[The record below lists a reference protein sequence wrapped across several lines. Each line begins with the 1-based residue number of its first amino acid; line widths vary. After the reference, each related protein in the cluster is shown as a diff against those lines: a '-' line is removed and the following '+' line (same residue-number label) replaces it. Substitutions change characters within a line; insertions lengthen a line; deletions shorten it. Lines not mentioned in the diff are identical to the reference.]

1 METFCLNADVV
12 KAPVAAFTT
21 PNIVKKRNFVDS
33 LILPI
38 VVSDHCPLVCCQLG
52 SSFGPVNNQSS
63 FLPTTAT
70 TTSPSL
76 SGENSA
82 TLNCV

>member
-1 METFCLNADVV
+1 METFCLNAGVV

-52 SSFGPVNNQSS
+52 SSFGPVNNQSL
-63 FLPTTAT
+63 FLP
-70 TTSPSL
+70 PPQQQPRPL
-76 SGENSA
+76 SVA
-82 TLNCV
+82 KTRQL

>member
-1 METFCLNADVV
+1 MEAFCLNAGLV

-52 SSFGPVNNQSS
+52 SSFGPVNNQSL
-63 FLPTTAT
+63 FLP
-70 TTSPSL
+70 PPQQQPRPL
-76 SGENSA
+76 SVA
-82 TLNCV
+82 KTRQL